1 MLAARILVEVSTI
14 WSYDGFMELYPNYVR
29 KGLVNKMEKSSL
41 QTGKVERLSYAGFFL
56 GQNIIYV
63 IPFQFLTYF
72 YTEYVG
78 LTLGDTTLLLL
89 LAKVWDAINDPI
101 MGAVVDKCNFKKG
114 KYLPWLKV
122 VTYTL
127 PVSLLFMFVNVDGP
141 YIIKLIYAYLTYIV
155 FDMVYTISDSP
166 LFSLSTVMTSA
177 TYERDKLMS
186 YGRLAAAVAAI
197 SSAVFM
203 SVKANVGWTWT
214 VGIYCLISFLV
225 MLPLQFTAK
234 ERVKYQRSEDITF
247 LKIFQYLFKNKYL
260 LIYYVGYMAIGIT
273 NTLQIMAVY
282 FADSNL
288 GDETM
293 VTVIM
298 GVTIVPVII
307 LAPFLPMMIR
317 KFGKKK
323 LTVSSSIATIVLCI
337 VQYFTGY
344 DNLLVFLC
352 VAAVRVACMEIP
364 LMLYGMFTADC
375 IEYGAY
381 ISGER
386 TAGIAFSLQTFVT
399 KLSAAFCNT
408 LCLVLLSAFGY
419 VEMAAKQS
427 TQALHGIWIIMSL
440 VPIGGFVI
448 MLIIMRIYKLDEEK
462 VAEMMIENHKK
473 VQDME

>member
-1 MLAARILVEVSTI
+1 M
-14 WSYDGFMELYPNYVR
+14 
-29 KGLVNKMEKSSL
+29 
-41 QTGKVERLSYAGFFL
+41 QTGKMERLSYAGFFF

-63 IPFQFLTYF
+63 LPFQFLTFF

-78 LTLGDTTLLLL
+78 LTLGDTTILLL

-114 KYLPWLKV
+114 KYLPWLKF
-122 VTYTL
+122 VTYVL
-127 PVSLLFMFVNVDGP
+127 PVSLLFMFVNVEGP
-141 YIIKLIYAYLTYIV
+141 YIIKLIYAYFTYIV

-166 LFSLSTVMTSA
+166 LFSLSTVMTSS

-214 VGIYCLISFLV
+214 VAFNCLISFLV
-225 MLPLQFTAK
+225 MFPLQFSAK
-234 ERVKYQRSEDITF
+234 ERVKYHKSEDITF

-260 LIYYVGYMAIGIT
+260 LIYYLGYMAIGTT

-282 FADSNL
+282 FTNSNL

-298 GVTIVPVII
+298 GVTILPVILI
-307 LAPFLPMMIR
+307 APFLPMMIK

-323 LTVSSSIATIVLCI
+323 LTVSSSIATILLCI
-337 VQYFTGY
+337 VQYFAGY
-344 DNLLVFLC
+344 DNLTVFLAI
-352 VAAVRVACMEIP
+352 AAVRVLFMQIP

-381 ISGER
+381 VSGER
-386 TAGIAFSLQTFVT
+386 TAGMAFSIQTFVT

-408 LCLVLLSAFGY
+408 LCLIMLNAFGY
-419 VEMAAKQS
+419 VEMAPTQS

-440 VPIGGFVI
+440 VPMVGFLI
-448 MLIIMRIYKLDEEK
+448 MIFIMSIYKLDEAK
-462 VAEMMIENHKK
+462 VASMMEENQKR
-473 VQDME
+473 MEHQ